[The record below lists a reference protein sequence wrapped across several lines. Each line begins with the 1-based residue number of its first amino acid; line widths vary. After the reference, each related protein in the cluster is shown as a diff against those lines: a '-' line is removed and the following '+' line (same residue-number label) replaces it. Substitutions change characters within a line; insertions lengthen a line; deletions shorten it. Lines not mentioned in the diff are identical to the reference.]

1 MKTYKQLTCEQRY
14 TIRVLLK
21 KNFSQKDIA
30 NTIGVN
36 KSTISR
42 ELKRN
47 IGKRGYRNKQA
58 HMKALERRL
67 DKSPPRISKE
77 IWDKV
82 SLYVKE
88 DWSPDQISGEL
99 KLNENT
105 SISHEWIYQFILKDK
120 KSGGDLYTHL
130 RCKSKRRKRYG
141 SYESRGVIRNRR
153 SIEERP
159 AIVETKER
167 IGDWEADTIIGKAHK
182 GAIVSLTE
190 RKTKLC
196 LIYKVERKTADLV
209 SKAMKKLLLP
219 LKDIVYTITSDNGK
233 EFALHE
239 DTAKDLE
246 TDFFFAHPYASC
258 ERGLNENT
266 NGLIRQYFPKGR
278 NFRTITDEE
287 IILAMKKLNNRPRK
301 TLGYLTPNEVFFE
314 NYKVALTT

>member
-14 TIRVLLK
+14 AIRILLK
-21 KNFSQKDIA
+21 KDYLQKDIA
-30 NTIGVN
+30 ATIGVN

-47 IGKRGYRNKQA
+47 SSKRGYRPKQA
-58 HMKALERRL
+58 QRKAVERRQ
-67 DKSPPRISKE
+67 DKSPPRIAE
-77 IWDKV
+77 ATWNKV
-82 SLYVKE
+82 RLYLKD
-88 DWSPDQISGEL
+88 DWSPEQISGTMKL
-99 KLNENT
+99 KERI
-105 SISHEWIYQFILKDK
+105 SISHEWIYQFIIKDK
-120 KSGGDLYTHL
+120 QTGGNLYTHL

-141 SYESRGVIRNRR
+141 SHERRGILKNRR

-190 RKTKLC
+190 RKTKIC

-209 SKAMKKLLLP
+209 SKAMSKLLLP

-239 DTAKDLE
+239 ETAETLE
-246 TDFFFAHPYASC
+246 TDFYFAHPYASY

-266 NGLIRQYFPKGR
+266 NSLIRQYFPKDR
-278 NFRTITDEE
+278 DFRTITDEE
-287 IILAMKKLNNRPRK
+287 LIMATKKLNNRPRK

-314 NYKVALTT
+314 NYKIALTT

>member
-14 TIRVLLK
+14 AIRILIK
-21 KNFSQKDIA
+21 KNYLQKDIA
-30 NTIGVN
+30 TAVGVN

-47 IGKRGYRNKQA
+47 SGKRGYRPKQA
-58 HMKALERRL
+58 QQKAVERRQ
-67 DKSPPRISKE
+67 DKSPPRIAE
-77 IWDKV
+77 ATWNKV
-82 SLYVKE
+82 RLYLKD
-88 DWSPDQISGEL
+88 DWSPEQISGTMKL
-99 KLNENT
+99 KERI
-105 SISHEWIYQFILKDK
+105 SISHEWIYQFIIKDK
-120 KSGGDLYTHL
+120 QTGGNLYTHL

-141 SYESRGVIRNRR
+141 SHERRGILKNRR

-190 RKTKLC
+190 RKTKIC

-209 SKAMKKLLLP
+209 SKAMSKLLLP

-239 DTAKDLE
+239 ETAETLE
-246 TDFFFAHPYASC
+246 TDFYFAHPYASY

-266 NGLIRQYFPKGR
+266 NSLIRQYFPKDR
-278 NFRTITDEE
+278 DFRTITDEE
-287 IILAMKKLNNRPRK
+287 LIMATKKLNNRPRK

-314 NYKVALTT
+314 NYKIALTT

>member
-1 MKTYKQLTCEQRY
+1 LKTYKQLTCEQRY
-14 TIRVLLK
+14 AIRILIK
-21 KNFSQKDIA
+21 KNYLQKDIA
-30 NTIGVN
+30 TAVGVN

-47 IGKRGYRNKQA
+47 SGKRGYRPKQA
-58 HMKALERRL
+58 QQKAVERRQ
-67 DKSPPRISKE
+67 DKSPPRIAE
-77 IWDKV
+77 ATWNKV
-82 SLYVKE
+82 RLYLKD
-88 DWSPDQISGEL
+88 DWSPEQISGTMKL
-99 KLNENT
+99 KERI
-105 SISHEWIYQFILKDK
+105 SISHEWIYQFIIKDK
-120 KSGGDLYTHL
+120 QTGGNLYTHL

-141 SYESRGVIRNRR
+141 SHERRGILKNRR

-190 RKTKLC
+190 RKTKIC

-209 SKAMKKLLLP
+209 SKAMSKLLLP

-239 DTAKDLE
+239 ETAETLE
-246 TDFFFAHPYASC
+246 TDFYFAHPYASY

-266 NGLIRQYFPKGR
+266 NSLIRQYFPKDR
-278 NFRTITDEE
+278 DFRTITDEE
-287 IILAMKKLNNRPRK
+287 LIMATKKLNNRPRK
-301 TLGYLTPNEVFFE
+301 TLGYLTPNEIFFE
-314 NYKVALTT
+314 NYKIALTT

>member
-1 MKTYKQLTCEQRY
+1 LKTYKQLTCEQRY
-14 TIRVLLK
+14 AIRILLK
-21 KNFSQKDIA
+21 KDYLQKDIA
-30 NTIGVN
+30 ATIGVN

-47 IGKRGYRNKQA
+47 SSKRGYRPKQA
-58 HMKALERRL
+58 QRKAVERRQ
-67 DKSPPRISKE
+67 DKSPPRIAE
-77 IWDKV
+77 ATWNKV
-82 SLYVKE
+82 RLYLKD
-88 DWSPDQISGEL
+88 DWSPEQISGTMKL
-99 KLNENT
+99 KERI
-105 SISHEWIYQFILKDK
+105 SISHEWIYQFIIKDK
-120 KSGGDLYTHL
+120 QTGGNLYTHL

-141 SYESRGVIRNRR
+141 SHERRGILKNRR

-190 RKTKLC
+190 RKTKIC

-209 SKAMKKLLLP
+209 SKAMSKLLLP

-239 DTAKDLE
+239 ETAETLE
-246 TDFFFAHPYASC
+246 TDFYFAHPYASY

-266 NGLIRQYFPKGR
+266 NSLIRQYFPKDR
-278 NFRTITDEE
+278 DFRTITDEE
-287 IILAMKKLNNRPRK
+287 LIMATKKLNNRPRK

-314 NYKVALTT
+314 NYKIALTT

>member
-1 MKTYKQLTCEQRY
+1 LKTYKQLTCEQRY
-14 TIRVLLK
+14 AIRILIK
-21 KNFSQKDIA
+21 KNYLQKDIA
-30 NTIGVN
+30 TAVGVN

-47 IGKRGYRNKQA
+47 SGKRGYRPKQA
-58 HMKALERRL
+58 QQKAVERRQ
-67 DKSPPRISKE
+67 DKSPPRIAE
-77 IWDKV
+77 ATWNKV
-82 SLYVKE
+82 RLYLKD
-88 DWSPDQISGEL
+88 DWSPEQISGTMKL
-99 KLNENT
+99 KERI
-105 SISHEWIYQFILKDK
+105 SISHEWIYQFIIKDK
-120 KSGGDLYTHL
+120 QTGGNLYTHL

-141 SYESRGVIRNRR
+141 SHERRGILKNRR

-190 RKTKLC
+190 RKTKIC

-209 SKAMKKLLLP
+209 SKAMSKLLLP

-239 DTAKDLE
+239 ETAETLE
-246 TDFFFAHPYASC
+246 TDFYFAHPYASY

-266 NGLIRQYFPKGR
+266 NSLIRQYFPKDR
-278 NFRTITDEE
+278 DFRTITDEE
-287 IILAMKKLNNRPRK
+287 LIMATKKLNNRPRK

-314 NYKVALTT
+314 NYKIALTT

>member
-1 MKTYKQLTCEQRY
+1 LKTYKQLTCEQRY
-14 TIRVLLK
+14 AIRILIK
-21 KNFSQKDIA
+21 KNYLQKDIA
-30 NTIGVN
+30 TAVGVN

-47 IGKRGYRNKQA
+47 SGKRGYRPKQA
-58 HMKALERRL
+58 QQKAVERRQ
-67 DKSPPRISKE
+67 DKSPPRIAE
-77 IWDKV
+77 ATWNKV
-82 SLYVKE
+82 RLYLKD
-88 DWSPDQISGEL
+88 DWSPEQISGTMKL
-99 KLNENT
+99 KERI
-105 SISHEWIYQFILKDK
+105 SISHEWIYQFIIKDK
-120 KSGGDLYTHL
+120 QTGGNLYTHL

-141 SYESRGVIRNRR
+141 SHERRGILKNRR

-190 RKTKLC
+190 RKTKIC

-209 SKAMKKLLLP
+209 SKAMSKLLLP

-239 DTAKDLE
+239 ETAKTLE
-246 TDFFFAHPYASC
+246 TDFYFAHPYASY

-278 NFRTITDEE
+278 DFRTITDEE
-287 IILAMKKLNNRPRK
+287 LIMAMKKLNNRPRK
-301 TLGYLTPNEVFFE
+301 TLGFLTPNEVFFE
-314 NYKVALTT
+314 REKIALTT

>member
-14 TIRVLLK
+14 AIRILLK
-21 KNFSQKDIA
+21 KDYLQKDIA
-30 NTIGVN
+30 ATIGVN

-47 IGKRGYRNKQA
+47 SSKRGYRPKQA
-58 HMKALERRL
+58 QRKAVERRQ
-67 DKSPPRISKE
+67 DKSPPRIAE
-77 IWDKV
+77 ATWNKV
-82 SLYVKE
+82 RLYLKD
-88 DWSPDQISGEL
+88 DWSPEQISGTMKL
-99 KLNENT
+99 KERI
-105 SISHEWIYQFILKDK
+105 SISHEWIYQFIIKDK
-120 KSGGDLYTHL
+120 QTGGNLYTHL

-141 SYESRGVIRNRR
+141 SHERRGILKNRR

-167 IGDWEADTIIGKAHK
+167 IGDWEANTIIGKAHK

-190 RKTKLC
+190 RKTKIC

-209 SKAMKKLLLP
+209 SKAMSKLLLP

-239 DTAKDLE
+239 ETAKTLE
-246 TDFFFAHPYASC
+246 TDFYFAHPYASY

-278 NFRTITDEE
+278 DFRTITDEE
-287 IILAMKKLNNRPRK
+287 LIMAMKKLNNRPRK
-301 TLGYLTPNEVFFE
+301 TLGFLTPNEVFFE
-314 NYKVALTT
+314 REKIALTT

>member
-14 TIRVLLK
+14 AIRILLK
-21 KNFSQKDIA
+21 KDYLQKDIA
-30 NTIGVN
+30 AAIGVN

-47 IGKRGYRNKQA
+47 SGKRGYRPKQA
-58 HMKALERRL
+58 QQKAVERRQ
-67 DKSPPRISKE
+67 DKSPPRIAE
-77 IWDKV
+77 ATWNKV
-82 SLYVKE
+82 RLYLKD
-88 DWSPDQISGEL
+88 DWSPEQISGTMKL
-99 KLNENT
+99 KERI
-105 SISHEWIYQFILKDK
+105 SISHEWIYQFIIKDK
-120 KSGGDLYTHL
+120 QTGGNLYTHL

-141 SYESRGVIRNRR
+141 SHERRGILKNRR

-190 RKTKLC
+190 RKTKIC

-209 SKAMKKLLLP
+209 SKAMSKLLLP

-239 DTAKDLE
+239 ETAKTLE
-246 TDFFFAHPYASC
+246 TDFYFAHPYASY

-278 NFRTITDEE
+278 DFRTITDEE
-287 IILAMKKLNNRPRK
+287 LIMAMKKLNNRPRK
-301 TLGYLTPNEVFFE
+301 TLGFLTPNEVFFE
-314 NYKVALTT
+314 REKIALTT

>member
-30 NTIGVN
+30 NAIGVN

-120 KSGGDLYTHL
+120 KAGGDLYTHL

>member
-1 MKTYKQLTCEQRY
+1 MRTYKQLTCEQRY
-14 TIRVLLK
+14 AIRILLK
-21 KNFSQKDIA
+21 KDYLQKDIA
-30 NTIGVN
+30 ATIGVN

-47 IGKRGYRNKQA
+47 SGKRGYRPKQA
-58 HMKALERRL
+58 QQKAVERRQ
-67 DKSPPRISKE
+67 DKSPPRIAE
-77 IWDKV
+77 ATWNKV
-82 SLYVKE
+82 RLYLKD
-88 DWSPDQISGEL
+88 DWSPEQISGTMKL
-99 KLNENT
+99 KERI
-105 SISHEWIYQFILKDK
+105 SISHEWIYQFIIKDK
-120 KSGGDLYTHL
+120 QTGGNLYTHL

-141 SYESRGVIRNRR
+141 SHERRGILKNRR

-190 RKTKLC
+190 RKTKIC

-209 SKAMKKLLLP
+209 SKAMSKLLLP

-239 DTAKDLE
+239 ETAKTLE
-246 TDFFFAHPYASC
+246 TDFYFAHPYASY

-278 NFRTITDEE
+278 DFRTITDEE
-287 IILAMKKLNNRPRK
+287 LIMAMKKLNNRPRK
-301 TLGYLTPNEVFFE
+301 TLGFLTPNEVFFE
-314 NYKVALTT
+314 REKIALTT

>member
-14 TIRVLLK
+14 AIRILIK
-21 KNFSQKDIA
+21 KNYLQKDIA
-30 NTIGVN
+30 AAVGVN

-47 IGKRGYRNKQA
+47 SGKRGYRPKQA
-58 HMKALERRL
+58 QQKAVERRQ
-67 DKSPPRISKE
+67 DKSPPRIAE
-77 IWDKV
+77 ATWNKV
-82 SLYVKE
+82 RLYLKD
-88 DWSPDQISGEL
+88 DWSPEQISGTMKL
-99 KLNENT
+99 KERI
-105 SISHEWIYQFILKDK
+105 SISHEWIYQFIIKDK
-120 KSGGDLYTHL
+120 QTGGNLYTHL

-141 SYESRGVIRNRR
+141 SHERRGILKNRR

-190 RKTKLC
+190 RKTKIC

-209 SKAMKKLLLP
+209 SKAMSKLLLP

-239 DTAKDLE
+239 ETAKTLE
-246 TDFFFAHPYASC
+246 TDFYFAHPYASY

-278 NFRTITDEE
+278 DFRTITDEE
-287 IILAMKKLNNRPRK
+287 LIMAMKKLNNRPRK
-301 TLGYLTPNEVFFE
+301 TLGFLTPNEVFFE
-314 NYKVALTT
+314 REKIALTT

>member
-14 TIRVLLK
+14 AIRILLK
-21 KNFSQKDIA
+21 KDYLQKDIA
-30 NTIGVN
+30 AAIGVN

-47 IGKRGYRNKQA
+47 SSKRGYRPKQA
-58 HMKALERRL
+58 QRKAVERRQ
-67 DKSPPRISKE
+67 DKSPPRIAE
-77 IWDKV
+77 ATWNKV
-82 SLYVKE
+82 RLYLKD
-88 DWSPDQISGEL
+88 DWSPEQISGTMKL
-99 KLNENT
+99 KERI
-105 SISHEWIYQFILKDK
+105 SISHEWIYQFIIKDK
-120 KSGGDLYTHL
+120 QTGGNLYTHL

-141 SYESRGVIRNRR
+141 SHERRGILKNRR

-167 IGDWEADTIIGKAHK
+167 IGDWEANTIIGKAHK

-190 RKTKLC
+190 RKTKIC

-209 SKAMKKLLLP
+209 SKAMSKLLLP

-239 DTAKDLE
+239 ETAKTLE
-246 TDFFFAHPYASC
+246 TDFYFAHPYASC

-266 NGLIRQYFPKGR
+266 NGLIRQYFPKDR
-278 NFRTITDEE
+278 YFRTITDEE
-287 IILAMKKLNNRPRK
+287 LIMATKKLNNRPRK

-314 NYKVALTT
+314 NYKIALTT

>member
-1 MKTYKQLTCEQRY
+1 MRTYKQLTCEQRY
-14 TIRVLLK
+14 AIRILIK
-21 KNFSQKDIA
+21 KNYLQKDIA
-30 NTIGVN
+30 TAVGVN

-47 IGKRGYRNKQA
+47 SGKRGYRPKQA
-58 HMKALERRL
+58 QQKAVERRQ
-67 DKSPPRISKE
+67 DKSPPRIAE
-77 IWDKV
+77 ATWNKV
-82 SLYVKE
+82 RLYLKD
-88 DWSPDQISGEL
+88 DWSPEQISGTMKL
-99 KLNENT
+99 KERI
-105 SISHEWIYQFILKDK
+105 SISHEWIYQFIIKDK
-120 KSGGDLYTHL
+120 QTGGNLYTHL

-141 SYESRGVIRNRR
+141 SHERRGILKNRR

-190 RKTKLC
+190 RKTKIC

-209 SKAMKKLLLP
+209 SKAMSKLLLP

-239 DTAKDLE
+239 ETAKTLE
-246 TDFFFAHPYASC
+246 TDFYFAHPYASY

-278 NFRTITDEE
+278 DFRTITDEE
-287 IILAMKKLNNRPRK
+287 LIMAMKKLNNRPRK
-301 TLGYLTPNEVFFE
+301 TLGFLTPNEVFFE
-314 NYKVALTT
+314 REKIALTT

>member
-14 TIRVLLK
+14 AIRILIK
-21 KNFSQKDIA
+21 KNYLQKDIA
-30 NTIGVN
+30 TAVGVN

-47 IGKRGYRNKQA
+47 SGKRGYRPKQA
-58 HMKALERRL
+58 QQKAVERRQ
-67 DKSPPRISKE
+67 DKSPPRIAE
-77 IWDKV
+77 ATWNKV
-82 SLYVKE
+82 RLYLKD
-88 DWSPDQISGEL
+88 DWSPEQISGTMKL
-99 KLNENT
+99 KERI
-105 SISHEWIYQFILKDK
+105 SISHEWIYQFIIKDK
-120 KSGGDLYTHL
+120 QTGGNLYTHL

-141 SYESRGVIRNRR
+141 SHERRGILKNRR

-167 IGDWEADTIIGKAHK
+167 IGDWEANTIIGKAHK

-190 RKTKLC
+190 RKTKIC

-209 SKAMKKLLLP
+209 SKAMSKLLLP

-239 DTAKDLE
+239 ETAETLE
-246 TDFFFAHPYASC
+246 TDFYFAHPYASY

-266 NGLIRQYFPKGR
+266 NSLIRQYFPKDR
-278 NFRTITDEE
+278 DFRTITDEE
-287 IILAMKKLNNRPRK
+287 LIMATKKLNNRPRK

-314 NYKVALTT
+314 NYKIALTT